1 MTDLRF
7 DGRVAIVTGAGGN
20 PSLGRA
26 HALLLAAR
34 GARVVVNDIGRDP
47 EDRNYKDT
55 ASAQAVAE
63 EIRSA
68 GGQAVPDTNSVATED
83 GARRVVE
90 TAIREFGR
98 VDILINNAGICP
110 IGPLH
115 ELSSADITRT
125 VNVNVMGTIWMC
137 RAVWPHMLDAGY
149 GRIVNVSS
157 GALTGF
163 PQLSIYGAT
172 KGAVFSFTRALAM
185 EGAANGIRA
194 NSVSPAAYTR
204 MIIALQAP
212 ESKLLDLTRRTQPA
226 ELVSPV
232 VALLCHE
239 TCPSNGENI
248 NAAGGRVSRTFISET
263 DGITDA
269 ELTIESLA
277 DRYPE
282 VLDESGAFLWQP
294 GSVGAASELSAE
306 DLVDKAAAPSG

>member
-1 MTDLRF
+1 MSDLRF

-47 EDRNYKDT
+47 QDRHYKDS
-55 ASAQAVAE
+55 ASAEAVAA

-68 GGQAVPDTNSVATED
+68 GGQAVPDTNSVATEE
-83 GARRVVE
+83 GARQVVE
-90 TAIREFGR
+90 TAIREFGQ
-98 VDILINNAGICP
+98 VDILVNNAGICP

-115 ELSSADITRT
+115 ELSSTDISRT
-125 VNVNVMGTIWMC
+125 INVNLMGTIWMC
-137 RAVWPHMLDAGY
+137 RAVWPHMLAAGY

-163 PQLSIYGAT
+163 PDLSIYGAT

-185 EGAANGIRA
+185 EGAAKGIRA

-204 MIIALQAP
+204 MIIAMQAP
-212 ESKLLDLTRRTQPA
+212 ESKLLEFTRQHQPA

-239 TCPSNGENI
+239 TCPGNGENV
-248 NAAGGRVSRTFISET
+248 NAAGGRVSRTFICET
-263 DGITDA
+263 SGITDS

-277 DRYPE
+277 ARYPDAVDE
-282 VLDESGAFLWQP
+282 TGAVLWLP

-306 DLVDKAAAPSG
+306 DLVDKAAAPLG